1 MADIHALEIYSAISN
16 YINVIKK
23 HFEIESV
30 FLFGS
35 YAAGVAS
42 SDSDIDL
49 AIISKSFGDNRF
61 SDNVKLG
68 KLTWGIDTRIEPIG
82 FTPEEFESRLLGQEI
97 KKKGLKI
104 PIN

>member
-1 MADIHALEIYSAISN
+1 MAEIIALEIYPTIMN
-16 YINVIKK
+16 YINALKK

-35 YAAGVAS
+35 YASGLAS
-42 SDSDIDL
+42 NDSDIDL
-49 AIISKSFGDNRF
+49 AIVSRSFGDNRF
-61 SDNVKLG
+61 NDNVKLG

-82 FTPEEFESRLLGQEI
+82 FTPEEFENRLLAQEI